1 MNQNMY
7 FSIPTFFNKLAT
19 VAPKKL
25 FWCIVLASM
34 FLAGWM
40 QYIQH
45 GWINPDTVLYFEQA
59 RLITL
64 GDWRGAIKVFNW
76 PLYGA
81 CIATVHKISG
91 LGIHQ
96 SAQVLNVMFFGM
108 ATASFLTIIQ
118 LAGGGTRVML
128 AGTLLLFGGQYLVGD
143 VLEMLMR
150 DEGFWAF
157 YLASLVFFI
166 RYMQHNR
173 LSDALLWQACII
185 IATLFRIEAIC
196 YLIGLP
202 LSLLFM
208 HEISWKSRLKRTL
221 NAYSIAIV
229 GFFAIFA
236 AIFLSENLSISNFGR
251 LQEVF
256 TLNLYQEFTQ
266 KLFTQA
272 QLMSS
277 QVLGKYLE
285 EYAVTGLLLIF
296 VYAII
301 AKTISATGLFAAI
314 FAGFTLKNRGKNIEP
329 KAYLILKAAAII
341 ALVSMALI
349 IVKVFVLSGRYVA
362 GLSWILLILG
372 AFYFASLHIT
382 KDKKIALITS
392 MIVVALCLGLVI
404 NILPKHQGYN
414 YMQDAVTWIKAH
426 NTLNK
431 PVFYEESRMRY
442 YAGVPFIGAFGKTE
456 GLLNTLI
463 SDKTIQQYDYLIIN
477 DSASSPERAA
487 YLAKMLPQYREIKRF
502 SAYKNKKSILIF
514 KRTNE

>member
-1 MNQNMY
+1 MNQKYAFCYPNL
-7 FSIPTFFNKLAT
+7 FNKVAT

-166 RYMQHNR
+166 RYMQHNK

-236 AIFLSENLSISNFGR
+236 AIFLSKNLSISNFGR

-285 EYAVTGLLLIF
+285 EYALTGLLLIF

-329 KAYLILKAAAII
+329 KAYLVLKTAAII

-392 MIVVALCLGLVI
+392 MIVVVLCLGFVK
-404 NILPKHQGYN
+404 NILPKRQGYH
-414 YMQDAVTWIKAH
+414 YMLEAAAWVKA
-426 NTLNK
+426 NNKENK
-431 PVFYEESRMRY
+431 PVFYDDSRVRY
-442 YAGVPFIGAFGKTE
+442 YAGESFVGVGTDSWSNVTSAIE
-456 GLLNTLI
+456 NQ
-463 SDKTIQQYDYLIIN
+463 SIQQYDFLLIN
-477 DSASSPERAA
+477 LSTNYPERERLITEK
-487 YLAKMLPQYREIKRF
+487 LAQYNEVKRF
-502 SAYKNKKSILIF
+502 TSHKAKKILVIYS
-514 KRTNE
+514 KQ

>member
-1 MNQNMY
+1 MNQNMH
-7 FSIPTFFNKLAT
+7 FVIPTFFNKLAT

-25 FWCIVLASM
+25 FWCILLASM

-45 GWINPDTVLYFEQA
+45 GWINPDSVLYLEQA
-59 RLITL
+59 RLIAL

-128 AGTLLLFGGQYLVGD
+128 AGTLLLFSGQYLVGD

-166 RYMQHNR
+166 RYMQHSR
-173 LSDALLWQACII
+173 LSDALLWQAYII

-196 YLIGLP
+196 YLMGLP

-229 GFFAIFA
+229 GFFVIFA
-236 AIFLSENLSISNFGR
+236 AIFLSESLSISNFGR

-256 TLNLYQEFTQ
+256 TLHLYQEFTQ

-301 AKTISATGLFAAI
+301 AKTISATGIFAAV

-329 KAYLILKAAAII
+329 KAYLVLKATAII

-372 AFYFASLHIT
+372 AFYFASLHT
-382 KDKKIALITS
+382 SKDKKIALIAS
-392 MIVVALCLGLVI
+392 LVVIALCLGLVK
-404 NILPKHQGYN
+404 NILPKRQGYN
-414 YMQDAVTWIKAH
+414 YMQDAATWLKQH
-426 NTLNK
+426 NSEQKL
-431 PVFYEESRMRY
+431 VFYNESRMRY
-442 YAGVPFIGAFGKTE
+442 YMGEPFVGTWTD
-456 GLLNTLI
+456 NWVLI
-463 SDKTIQQYDYLIIN
+463 RDAVENKSIQQYTFLVI
-477 DSASSPERAA
+477 AQSSKRLEESI
-487 YLAKMLPQYREIKRF
+487 YITKQLTNYSEIKRF
-502 SAYKNKKSILIF
+502 NNFKAKNSIVIYR
-514 KRTNE
+514 KNTH

>member
-1 MNQNMY
+1 MNQKYAFCYPNL
-7 FSIPTFFNKLAT
+7 FNKVAT

-81 CIATVHKISG
+81 CIAAVHKISG

-166 RYMQHNR
+166 RYMQHNK

-285 EYAVTGLLLIF
+285 EYALTGLLLIF

-329 KAYLILKAAAII
+329 KAYLVLKAAAII

-392 MIVVALCLGLVI
+392 MIVVALCLSFVK
-404 NILPKHQGYN
+404 NILPKRQGYN
-414 YMQDAVTWIKAH
+414 YMLEAATWVKS
-426 NTLNK
+426 NNKENK
-431 PVFYEESRMRY
+431 PVFYDDSRVRY
-442 YAGVPFIGAFGKTE
+442 YAGESFVGTGADSWSNVTSAIE
-456 GLLNTLI
+456 NQ
-463 SDKTIQQYDYLIIN
+463 SIQQYDFLLIN
-477 DSASSPERAA
+477 LSTNYPERERLITEK
-487 YLAKMLPQYREIKRF
+487 LAQYNEVKRF
-502 SAYKNKKSILIF
+502 TSHKAKKILVIYS
-514 KRTNE
+514 KQ